1 MRDRY
6 RSARIL
12 KVDARAS
19 VSSSIIEAER
29 ELQRVRRVK
38 CVLLDQHLSMALEQG
53 KADPTNAA
61 VLSGLD
67 AMARLD
73 RYEVRA
79 MQPRPRC
86 NGVFGIERC
95 VSQPKEDKSIPCA
108 KCV

>member
-1 MRDRY
+1 M
-6 RSARIL
+6 
-12 KVDARAS
+12 
-19 VSSSIIEAER
+19 SSIIEAER

-38 CVLLDQHLSMALEQG
+38 CVLLDQHLSMTLEQR

-79 MQPRPRC
+79 MRNRDRAVMAYLASSD
-86 NGVFGIERC
+86 GATKRR
-95 VSQPKEDKSIPCA
+95 
-108 KCV
+108 

>member
-1 MRDRY
+1 M
-6 RSARIL
+6 
-12 KVDARAS
+12 
-19 VSSSIIEAER
+19 SSIIEAER

-67 AMARLD
+67 AMERLD